1 MRPQVGDMWPTDQPT
16 PAGYEWIKDRVDSV
30 GFRVMKAM
38 VQSGQEPAFELR
50 VADGVL
56 LPVATSDWLSPFCDE
71 MLGSGFKLHY
81 FSPEMPDDPAIA
93 RKVFSY
99 GSEWRKLFVRC
110 SAAEPAPADQRVS
123 PKRLAV
129 LEAVTALYGS
139 VAGCKSIAVKTRD
152 AAINKWLKA
161 NGRGGADPKT
171 IRQALPGKR
180 EKKGK

>member
-1 MRPQVGDMWPTDQPT
+1 MKVGDMWPTDQPT

-30 GFRVMKAM
+30 GFQVMKAM

-71 MLGSGFKLHY
+71 MLSCGFKLHY

-110 SAAEPAPADQRVS
+110 SAAEPAPASRTAIS
-123 PKRLAV
+123 PKCLAI
-129 LEAVTALYGS
+129 LNAVTALYGS
-139 VAGCKSIAVKTRD
+139 VAGSKSTTVKVRN
-152 AAINKWLKA
+152 AAINKWLKDS
-161 NGRGGADPKT
+161 GRGGADAKT
-171 IRQALPGKR
+171 IWRALRAVSGK
-180 EKKGK
+180 